1 MSLTIEK
8 ALHVLPILSTAQ
20 LTGGKGGLSRTI
32 RWTHIVDN
40 PEMIPWVREGD
51 LLMTTAFAIKDQPDQ
66 QVELIRNLVNKNIA
80 GILIAVGRYVQ
91 EIPVWM
97 VAEADRYDFP
107 VIALPWDVP
116 FVEVTHAIHEWI
128 LKEQIAV
135 TEQSFQ
141 IHKVL
146 TQLVIDGGDL
156 QMLSE
161 SLAHL
166 LQRSVAIEDT
176 GLRMLAHHTLE
187 PSDPLR
193 KRSIEYQ
200 RTPEDVVSYFKSI
213 GLLNFSK
220 ENSQPRFLPVLPELG
235 MDRERIL
242 APILVGGQ
250 LFGYI
255 WIISTQASLT
265 QLDFVAIER
274 GASVAALIMSREQA
288 VFEAEQRGK
297 TKIFESLM
305 DPESGRNVY
314 DLAEMMHRL
323 SLHGDYQVLTMTDLA
338 ENPMTSRSMI
348 ALVEEVVHH
357 AGYAATVV
365 DWAGRV
371 VVLIGNAQ
379 SELGTDISQ
388 RLVQYCKQRG
398 IELVIGLSRITS
410 QASFIRRCYQEALD
424 ATQVGKALSNGRS
437 SIWPFERL
445 GYMYWLLNIPS
456 EVRSNN
462 GYEGVIEKIAE
473 YDDQHE
479 TEYLKTLEC
488 YLDNLANAQKTSEEL
503 YIHRNTL
510 RQRLLRM
517 QDLWQIDFEDTH
529 TLINLAISIKGRWL
543 LKL

>member
-1 MSLTIEK
+1 MALTIHK
-8 ALHVLPILSTAQ
+8 ALRELPILSTAQ
-20 LTGGKGGLSRTI
+20 LTGGKGGVERVI

-40 PEMIPWVREGD
+40 PELIPWVREGD
-51 LLMTTAFAIKDQPDQ
+51 LLMTTAFAIKDNPDQ
-66 QVELIRNLVNKNIA
+66 QVELINNLVNKKLA

-91 EIPVWM
+91 EIPIRM

-135 TEQSFQ
+135 TEQSFH

-156 QMLSE
+156 QMLAE

-166 LQRSVAIEDT
+166 LQRSVAIEDV
-176 GLRMLAHHTLE
+176 GLRLLAHSTLE
-187 PSDPLR
+187 PSDTLR
-193 KRSIEYQ
+193 QRSIAYQ
-200 RTPEDVVSYFKSI
+200 RTPDDVVQYFKSI
-213 GLLNFSK
+213 GLLNFSR
-220 ENSQPRFLPVLPELG
+220 ENPQPRFLPVQPELG

-255 WIISTQASLT
+255 WIISTQDSLT

-274 GASVAALIMSREQA
+274 GAAVAALILSREQA

-297 TKIFESLM
+297 TKILESLM
-305 DPESGRNVY
+305 DPDSGRNVY
-314 DLAEMMHRL
+314 DLAEMMRRL
-323 SLHGDYQVLTMTDLA
+323 GLHGDYQVLTLSDLGDKPLPPRNLIPIVD
-338 ENPMTSRSMI
+338 EIIQQSGHS
-348 ALVEEVVHH
+348 
-357 AGYAATVV
+357 ATVV

-379 SELGTDISQ
+379 NEQGMEISQ
-388 RLVQYCKQRG
+388 QLIQNCQPRG
-398 IELVIGLSRITS
+398 IHLVIGLSRITN

-424 ATQVGKALSNGRS
+424 ATQVGKALSNQGG

-445 GYMYWLLNIPS
+445 GYMYWLLNIPP

-462 GYEGVIEKIAE
+462 GFESVIDKIAE
-473 YDDQHE
+473 YDTQHE

-488 YLDNLANAQKTSEEL
+488 YLDNLANAQKTSEVL
-503 YIHRNTL
+503 FIHRNTL

-517 QDLWQIDFEDTH
+517 QDLWGIDFEDTH
-529 TLINLAISIKGRWL
+529 TLINLTISIKGKWL
-543 LKL
+543 LKS